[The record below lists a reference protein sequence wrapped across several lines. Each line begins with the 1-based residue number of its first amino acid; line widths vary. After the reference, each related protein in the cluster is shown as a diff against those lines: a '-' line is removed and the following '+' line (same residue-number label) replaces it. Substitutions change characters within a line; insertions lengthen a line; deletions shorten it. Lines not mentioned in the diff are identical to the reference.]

1 MVNLTEITE
10 ENRLEVGALSIDDRQ
25 KKFLA
30 SPVGILARA
39 YVYRNCNAK
48 GCICFKEGTKKHLS
62 MIGSETEN

>member
-30 SPVGILARA
+30 SPVGIR
-39 YVYRNCNAK
+39 K
-48 GCICFKEGTKKHLS
+48 GLRFKEGNKKHLS